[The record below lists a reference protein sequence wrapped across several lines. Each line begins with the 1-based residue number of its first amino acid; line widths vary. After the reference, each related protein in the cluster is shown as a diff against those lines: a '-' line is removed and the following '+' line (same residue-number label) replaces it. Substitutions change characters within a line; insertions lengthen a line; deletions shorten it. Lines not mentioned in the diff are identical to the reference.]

1 LKSDDWPEQERIAVE
16 KGKHRYRN
24 QREKAKKKDAETRF
38 GPPRT
43 LAQRLLQPTEDLI
56 KQRIQTEK
64 DAGINRS
71 AIPYIESISPAKIA
85 LITVRTVLDAVS
97 SKNDITLHTYARR
110 IAGRL
115 HTEIIVDNLYR
126 SDKITYNRILRSN
139 KTRQRTEVEAKRAF
153 KRAVKNSSD
162 ISWETWPTKII
173 ARVGYFCLDALTDA
187 TGLFQLKTV
196 KMTKY
201 SKPRNA
207 NLFGPTQELTDLL
220 YKADSRAELLA
231 PWTQPTFQPPVPWTT
246 PYNGGYVKIP
256 TKLVKTRDQDYLE
269 KLAQTE
275 LPHVYRS
282 LNALQNVPF
291 KIDHDILNTIES
303 VWEYDTRLGGVPAQ
317 TPTPIPPKP
326 NPDDTSTYLKWK
338 FAAKNIHVANNRRK
352 SQALTLSTTLGLAR
366 QYANQ
371 ETLYYPSNLDF
382 RGRIYPLPIFLSHC
396 ANESIRSLLHF
407 SNPKPITNEA
417 QHQWLMIHGA
427 NCWGRTKDS
436 FTERL
441 DWVDSNTQL
450 IHDVASDPLTNTQWS
465 QCDKP
470 YLFLAWAFEYQKFLD
485 HGWGYKS
492 ALPVAMDGTANGYQH
507 LSACILDEKAAPI
520 VNMTKLDRPSDIY
533 SVIAEKV
540 LEIVT
545 ADASTDSNPESI
557 PALWLR
563 SKLITRSLC
572 KAPTMTSPYGLMAYG
587 LRQQVYDFI
596 NDAYDGAPTPFG
608 TCTPEAVNYLFPII
622 TTSIEQTIIAAKET
636 MNFLKSVANASA
648 HDNIPI
654 TWTNPAGLTIKQ
666 SYQNY
671 LTKRI
676 TTRLSGQM
684 VKAVWSTPTAE
695 TNILKKKAVNAISPN
710 FIHGMDSG
718 HLMMTIIACLK
729 DRPDMSFATVH
740 DSFST
745 TAADAPLLAACLR
758 EEFVKIYK
766 MPVLEIFYKQV
777 TQAMSSEAKNMIL
790 PIPAMGTLDL
800 NEVLEADYFFS

>member
-1 LKSDDWPEQERIAVE
+1 MNDWPEQERAAVE
-16 KGKHRYRN
+16 KGKQRYHK
-24 QREKAKKKDAETRF
+24 QRESAKKKNVETRF

-56 KQRIQTEK
+56 KQRITTATA
-64 DAGINRS
+64 AGINRS
-71 AIPYIESISPAKIA
+71 AVPYIESVSPAKIA

-97 SKNDITLHTYARR
+97 HKGEITLHTYARR
-110 IAGRL
+110 IASRI
-115 HTEIIVDNLYR
+115 HTEILVNNLYQ
-126 SDKITYNRILRSN
+126 SDRTTFNRITRAN
-139 KTRQRTEVEAKRAF
+139 KTRQRTEVESKRAF
-153 KRAVKNSSD
+153 KRAIKNSSD
-162 ISWETWPTKII
+162 INWETWPTKVI
-173 ARVGYFCLDALTDA
+173 ARVGYFCLDALTDS
-187 TGLFQLKTV
+187 TGLFELKTI

-201 SKPRNA
+201 SRPRNA
-207 NLFGPTQELTDLL
+207 NIFGPTKELIDLL
-220 YKADSRAELLA
+220 YKADSRAEVLT
-231 PWTQPTFQPPVPWTT
+231 PWTQPTFEPPVPWTK
-246 PYNGGYVKIP
+246 PYNGGYTKIP

-269 KLAQTE
+269 KLRQTE
-275 LPHVYRS
+275 IPNVYRS
-282 LNALQNVPF
+282 LNAIQSVPF
-291 KIDHDILNTIES
+291 QIDHDVLNTLES
-303 VWEYDTRLGGVPAQ
+303 VWEADTRLGSIPAQ
-317 TPTPIPPKP
+317 SPTPIPTKP
-326 NPDDTSTYLKWK
+326 DKDDDTAYMKWK

-352 SQALTLSTTLGLAR
+352 SQALTLATTLGLAR

-371 ETLYYPSNLDF
+371 NTLYYPSNLDF

-396 ANESIRSLLHF
+396 ATESIRSLLRF
-407 SNPKPITNEA
+407 SKPKPITTEA

-436 FTERL
+436 FSERL
-441 DWVDSNTQL
+441 DWVDSNKKL
-450 IHDVASDPLTNTQWS
+450 INDIASDPLTNTQWS
-465 QCDKP
+465 ECDKP
-470 YLFLAWAFEYQKFLD
+470 YLFLAWAFEYQRFLD
-485 HGWGYKS
+485 HGWGYES
-492 ALPVAMDGTANGYQH
+492 GLPVAMDGTANGYQH

-533 SVIAEKV
+533 SVIADKV
-540 LEIVT
+540 TEIV
-545 ADASTDSNPESI
+545 ALDAKSDPNPESI

-563 SKLITRSLC
+563 SKLINRSLC

-608 TCTPEAVNYLFPII
+608 TLTPEAVNYLYPII
-622 TTSIEQTIIAAKET
+622 KTSIEETIIAARET
-636 MNFLKSVANASA
+636 MQFLKSVAHASA

-671 LTKRI
+671 LSKRI

-684 VKAVWSTPTAE
+684 VKAVWSTPTPE

-729 DRPDMSFATVH
+729 ERPDMSFATIH

-745 TAADAPLLAACLR
+745 TAADAPLLASCIR

-766 MPVLEIFYKQV
+766 TPVLEKFYKQV
-777 TQAMSSEAKNMIL
+777 TKTMTPEAKNLIL
-790 PIPAMGTLDL
+790 PIPEMGNLDL
-800 NEVLEADYFFS
+800 NEILEADYFFS